1 MQKIQLFK
9 IYFIIFFKILS
20 FSMTFGHP
28 TGAWPECDPRLN
40 GTLPMDLSV
49 GLSTIKNRDI

>member
-1 MQKIQLFK
+1 
-9 IYFIIFFKILS
+9 
-20 FSMTFGHP
+20 MTFGHP

-49 GLSTIKNRDI
+49 GLITIKNRLFLAISSEF